1 MKIQQ
6 HDIDSE
12 TIGSQSVQAEREIE
26 KIHFLEPFIVLAKRK
41 SLVLWTTLGAG
52 LASAIVS
59 LFLPQIYTATT
70 RVMPPQQSQS
80 IASSMLGQLG
90 PLAGVAGR
98 DLGLRNPSDLYIALL
113 RSRTVG
119 DALIGEF
126 SLVGVYRT
134 KRHLDAERQLENATE
149 ILAGKEGVISVS
161 VSDRD
166 AQRSAD
172 LANAYVLQMQRLTQT
187 LAITEASRRRVF
199 FEQEVLKAAKDLSD
213 AELTLKKT
221 QESTGIFQLDNQAKA
236 VIESLS
242 ALQAQVASKEAQV
255 QAMNTFA
262 TPENPELIRAQH
274 ELSAL
279 RSELSRVSVGQSGQM
294 PLSKVPEA
302 GLTYIRDVRNVKY
315 RESLLELLTK
325 QYEIARIDEG
335 KDALVIQVLDKAQRP
350 EARSWPH
357 RSIIVMSVTMLA
369 FFVSIVC
376 AFVLEAIEGA
386 KNDPQVAAR
395 WQLLTFYL
403 KSWSQG

>member
-6 HDIDSE
+6 QEIDTS
-12 TIGSQSVQAEREIE
+12 TIESQSLPADREFE

-41 SLVLWTTLGAG
+41 FLVLSMTLGTG
-52 LASAIVS
+52 IASAIVS

-70 RVMPPQQSQS
+70 RIMPPQQNQS

-126 SLVGVYRT
+126 GLGSVYRT

-149 ILAGKEGVISVS
+149 ISAGKEGVISVS

-172 LANAYVLQMQRLTQT
+172 LTNAYVLEMQKLTQT
-187 LAITEASRRRVF
+187 LAITEAGRRRVF
-199 FEQEVLKAAKDLSD
+199 FEKEVLKAGSDLAD
-213 AELTLKKT
+213 AELALKKT
-221 QESTGIFQLDNQAKA
+221 QESTGIIQLDNQAKA

-255 QAMNTFA
+255 QAMSTFA
-262 TPENPELIRAQH
+262 TPENPELVRAQH

-279 RSELSRVSVGQSGQM
+279 RSELSRVSVGQSGHM

-357 RSIIVMSVTMLA
+357 RSIIVISVTMLA
-369 FFVSIVC
+369 FFSSIVC
-376 AFVLEAIEGA
+376 AFILEAVNGA

-403 KSWSQG
+403 KSWHRG

>member
-6 HDIDSE
+6 RDIDSE
-12 TIGSQSVQAEREIE
+12 LSENQALQSGRESE
-26 KIHFLEPFIVLAKRK
+26 KIHFLEPFIVIAKRK
-41 SLVLWTTLGAG
+41 SVVLWMTLGAG
-52 LASAIVS
+52 IASAIVS

-90 PLAGVAGR
+90 PLAGAAGR

-119 DALIGEF
+119 DALIEEF
-126 SLVGVYRT
+126 SLSSVYKT

-149 ILAGKEGVISVS
+149 ISAGKEGVISVS

-172 LANAYVLQMQRLTQT
+172 LANAYVLEMQKLTQN
-187 LAITEASRRRVF
+187 LAITEAGRRRLF
-199 FEQEVLKAAKDLSD
+199 FEQEVLKAARDLGD
-213 AELTLKKT
+213 AELMLKKT
-221 QESTGIFQLDNQAKA
+221 QESTGIIQLDNQAKA

-255 QAMNTFA
+255 QSMSTFA
-262 TPENPELIRAQH
+262 TPENPELVRAQH

-279 RSELSRVSVGQSGQM
+279 RSELSRVSVGQSGNM
-294 PLSKVPEA
+294 PFSKVPEA
-302 GLTYIRDVRNVKY
+302 GLTYIRAVRDVKY

-357 RSIIVMSVTMLA
+357 RSIIVLSVTLLA
-369 FFVSIVC
+369 FFASIVC
-376 AFVLEAIEGA
+376 AFVFEAIDGA

-403 KSWSQG
+403 KR